1 MLYKNLQ
8 EILSQNPEW
17 EKIIET
23 SEKEVNEEMEV
34 EMIFLNVISQLR
46 ETFRKLNDDDSYKL
60 SLKLKAWFN
69 KNII

>member
-1 MLYKNLQ
+1 MLDKNLQ
-8 EILSQNPEW
+8 EILSTNPEW

-69 KNII
+69 KNVL

>member
-1 MLYKNLQ
+1 MLNKNLQ
-8 EILSQNPEW
+8 EILSTNPEW

-23 SEKEVNEEMEV
+23 SEKEVNEMEL

>member
-1 MLYKNLQ
+1 MLDKNLQ

-23 SEKEVNEEMEV
+23 SEKEVNEMEL

>member
-1 MLYKNLQ
+1 MLDKNLQ

-23 SEKEVNEEMEV
+23 SEKEVNEMEL

-60 SLKLKAWFN
+60 SLKLKA
-69 KNII
+69 